1 MNRSDG
7 ASRRNVPLAVKA
19 YEEIKRRIVEGT
31 MPPGYPILETEL
43 AADLGISRTPV
54 REALARLQ
62 HEDLVFSIRRKGVMV
77 SSMSVDDMKEIGE
90 MLEGLEGMAVKLAS
104 ERATEAD
111 LRRLENAVRAQE
123 QALKKDDR
131 QMWSVADEE
140 FHNAILDAARN
151 RRMQEAVSRVRV
163 HWRRQQA
170 LTIRLRPKPTL
181 STESHRATLEA
192 IKAHNGELARQIDQ
206 RHRAQVNSMLMNLLR
221 SFDSRSVRL

>member
-111 LRRLENAVRAQE
+111 LRRLEDAVRAQE

-181 STESHRATLEA
+181 STQSHRATLEA

-206 RHRAQVNSMLMNLLR
+206 SHRAQVNSMLMNLLR